1 MIYYLLV
8 EVVCGMIKIGVVINY
23 TNFIN
28 NISLKKTFLT
38 QSKNFLEGNQ
48 FFEDENDVIYS
59 KLENMKE
66 KIKLINISYPYGDKF
81 VDLIINKIYQKI
93 WGNNNK

>member
-38 QSKNFLEGNQ
+38 QSKNFLEGYQ

-66 KIKLINISYPYGDKF
+66 IIKLKNISYP
-81 VDLIINKIYQKI
+81 
-93 WGNNNK
+93 